1 MIFNFKI
8 TVHEFSTTF
17 KTWAEEQGKY
27 QNYTIKFPQSYQ
39 LSGKVETAYIYRLYP
54 RKKYNN

>member
-39 LSGKVETAYIYRLYP
+39 LSGKVETAYI
-54 RKKYNN
+54 